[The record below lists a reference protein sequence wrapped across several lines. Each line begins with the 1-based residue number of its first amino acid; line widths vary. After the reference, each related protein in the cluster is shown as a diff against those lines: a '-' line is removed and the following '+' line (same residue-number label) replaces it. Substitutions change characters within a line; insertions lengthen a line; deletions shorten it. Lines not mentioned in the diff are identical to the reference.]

1 MYDDDDVSFMA
12 EQQLAEAIES
22 HIEASADVI
31 DEISKLEKKVQ
42 TWNME
47 ESKEL
52 RSWIMA
58 MRILLTKHFQ
68 ISIENFTNMKKIP
81 TQKIPEVL
89 IPIYGIVAV
98 DKKGI
103 CLYGKDMDKLAHI
116 DQIKLHYQ
124 KSKQAK

>member
-1 MYDDDDVSFMA
+1 MYDDDVSFIA

-31 DEISKLEKKVQ
+31 DEISKLEEKIQ

-52 RSWIMA
+52 RSWIVT
-58 MRILLTKHFQ
+58 MRRLLAKHFQ

-89 IPIYGIVAV
+89 APIYGIVAI

-103 CLYGKDMDKLAHI
+103 SLYGKEMDKLAHI
-116 DQIKLHYQ
+116 DKIKQHYERN
-124 KSKQAK
+124 KQAK